1 MNALP
6 ISAQACPG
14 QALKDKMQAA
24 LRSAPH
30 VGRDGPFPRDW
41 WQHLASERL
50 LGLGFDVERQGEQV
64 GWAAIASLSGLI
76 ARETASVGLA
86 LAWLMNEMLGRF
98 VIAPNA
104 ENDGHRSL
112 LRTMARGNK
121 IAALAISEP
130 RVGAHPKHLNC
141 RASRPDDHWLLVG
154 EKSYVT
160 NGPAADVF
168 IVLAVTGEVAGRKM
182 FDTFIV
188 DADAPGLTRLT
199 AGRQSAL
206 APLGHCGLAFDAC
219 QVARA
224 RRLGTDGRAYERI
237 AAPLRTLEDALLA
250 STMIGAMQAELDA
263 LASWLRG
270 TAPTPATLRSLG
282 ALRLELAALARLAD
296 LSAEQLEA
304 QGVDDQLADLNAGLR
319 LALERWQNRCDA
331 VAAPLDD
338 HAPELLNLG
347 RDIRTVLSIARSV
360 GEARHL
366 MAGSSLLNTKERD
379 EVPA

>member
-1 MNALP
+1 MKALP
-6 ISAQACPG
+6 ISVQACPG
-14 QALKDKMQAA
+14 QALNDKMQAA
-24 LRSAPH
+24 LRSAPR
-30 VGRDGPFPRDW
+30 VERAGPFPRDW

-50 LGLGFDVERQGEQV
+50 LGLGFDVERHGEPV
-64 GWAAIASLSGLI
+64 GWAAIASLSGVI

-112 LRTMARGNK
+112 LRMMARGKK

-141 RASRPDDHWLLVG
+141 RASRPGDHWLLAG
-154 EKSYVT
+154 EKSYVS

-168 IVLAVTGEVAGRKM
+168 IVLAVTGEAAGRKM

-188 DADAPGLTRLT
+188 DADAPGLTRLAT
-199 AGRQSAL
+199 GRQSAL

-219 QVARA
+219 PVARA

-237 AAPLRTLEDALLA
+237 AAPLRTLEDTLLA
-250 STMIGAMQAELDA
+250 GTMIGAMQAELGA

-270 TAPTPATLRSLG
+270 TAPTPARLRSLG
-282 ALRLELAALARLAD
+282 ALRLELAALARLAVV
-296 LSAEQLEA
+296 SAEQLEA

-319 LALERWQNRCDA
+319 LALERWQNNCDA

-347 RDIRTVLSIARSV
+347 RDIRTVLSIARSI

-366 MAGSSLLNTKERD
+366 MAGSSLLDTKEHD